1 MSKHKDIEAYRKQ
14 LRECVKCGTC
24 RAHCPVFKQVQSEAV
39 VARGKISLAEALMN
53 DEIELDRR
61 LISDISQ
68 CLACGR
74 CVRKCP
80 NQVPTDEI
88 ILALRRRI
96 GREKGLTLFGRG
108 VSTVLQRPW
117 LMNLLTRLGR
127 MFSWLVFRKVPQNSG
142 LRLRFP
148 SPYISRDRT
157 IPEIAPRAFRQSH
170 PEFIAGD
177 EDKPLVTFFTGC
189 MINHMLPEI
198 GDGVLAALQSLG
210 MNILIPKDQG
220 CCGLPALCAG
230 DGKGAACLADRNL
243 EALTAHKADFIV
255 TACASCHS
263 GLTKHFRDLGP
274 DHAALAGKVMDIHEF
289 LVDQGFDEKLLQL
302 PRQENPQ
309 PVGYHVP
316 CHLREPGLKEAP
328 RKLLSALPSIRLVD
342 MKHAGACCG
351 LGGTFSVYHYDI
363 SKKLGALK
371 AEGIRD
377 SEAEIVATACPG
389 CIMQLQ
395 DTINHAG
402 MSQQVCHVL
411 ELVAADLKNTDI
423 GQANRTDAKLR

>member
-1 MSKHKDIEAYRKQ
+1 MSKHQEIEAYRKQ

-24 RAHCPVFKQVQSEAV
+24 RAHCPVFKQMQSESV
-39 VARGKISLAEALMN
+39 VARGKISLAEALL
-53 DEIELDRR
+53 DGRIDLDRR

-74 CVRKCP
+74 CVSKCP
-80 NQVPTDEI
+80 NKVPTDEI

-96 GREKGLTLFGRG
+96 GREKGLSLFGRG
-108 VSTVLQRPW
+108 VSAVLQRPW

-127 MFSWLVFRKVPQNSG
+127 IFSPLVFRRVPKSSG

-157 IPEIAPRAFRQSH
+157 IPQIAPRAFRQSH

-177 EDKPLVTFFTGC
+177 ADKPLVTFFTGC
-189 MINHMLPEI
+189 MINYILPEI
-198 GDGVLAALQSLG
+198 GDSVLTALQSLG
-210 MNILIPKDQG
+210 MNVLIPRDQG

-230 DGKGAACLADRNL
+230 DGDGAARLADRNL
-243 EALTAHKADFIV
+243 EALTAHKADVIV

-263 GLTKHFRDLGP
+263 GLTKHFRELGP
-274 DHAALAGKVMDIHEF
+274 EHAGLADKVMDIHEF
-289 LVDQGFDEKLLQL
+289 LVRHGLQEKLEKL
-302 PRQENPQ
+302 PRRENAR
-309 PVGYHVP
+309 PVAYHVP
-316 CHLREPGLKEAP
+316 CHLRQEGLKEPP
-328 RKLLSALPSIRLVD
+328 RKLLAASPSVRLVE

-377 SEAEIVATACPG
+377 SGADSVATACPG

-395 DTINHAG
+395 DTLNHAG
-402 MSQQVCHVL
+402 LSQQVCHVL
-411 ELVAADLKNTDI
+411 ELVASDLRN
-423 GQANRTDAKLR
+423 GGER

>member
-1 MSKHKDIEAYRKQ
+1 MSKHQEIEDYRQQ

-39 VARGKISLAEALMN
+39 VARGKLSLAEALL
-53 DEIELDRR
+53 DKKIDLDRR
-61 LISDISQ
+61 MISDISQ

-74 CVRKCP
+74 CVKNCP

-96 GREKGLTLFGRG
+96 AREKGLTLFGRG
-108 VSTVLQRPW
+108 VSTVLQHPR

-127 MFSWLVFRKVPQNSG
+127 AFSWLVFRKVPKGSG

-148 SPYISRDRT
+148 APYISRDRT
-157 IPEIAPRAFRQSH
+157 IPPIAPQAFRQRH

-177 EDKPLVTFFTGC
+177 ADKPLVTFFTGC
-189 MINHMLPEI
+189 MINYMNPGI
-198 GDGVLAALQSLG
+198 GESVLVALKELG
-210 MNILIPKDQG
+210 MNVLIPKDQG

-230 DGKGAACLADRNL
+230 DGPGAARLADRNL

-263 GLTKHFRDLGP
+263 GLTKHFRGLGP
-274 DHAALAGKVMDIHEF
+274 DHAQLAGKVLDIHEF
-289 LVDQGFDEKLLQL
+289 LQQQGLEEKLLQL
-302 PRQENPQ
+302 PRQDNPRA
-309 PVGYHVP
+309 VTYHIP
-316 CHLREPGLKEAP
+316 CHLRKDGLKETP
-328 RKLLSALPSIRLVD
+328 RKLLSALPSVRLVD

-363 SKKLGALK
+363 SKQLGNIK

-377 SEAEIVATACPG
+377 SGAEIVATACPG

-402 MSQQVCHVL
+402 LPQQVCHVL
-411 ELVAADLKNTDI
+411 ELIAADLKNTS
-423 GQANRTDAKLR
+423 NS

>member
-1 MSKHKDIEAYRKQ
+1 MSKHQEIEAYRKQ

-24 RAHCPVFKQVQSEAV
+24 RAHCPVFNQVQSEAV
-39 VARGKISLAEALMN
+39 VARGKITLAQALL
-53 DEIELDRR
+53 DGEVDLDRR

-74 CVRKCP
+74 CVKDCP

-96 GREKGLTLFGRG
+96 SREKGLTLFGRG

-127 MFSWLVFRKVPQNSG
+127 IFSRLVFRRIPGNSG

-157 IPEIAPRAFRQSH
+157 IPEIAPRSFRQSH
-170 PEFIAGD
+170 PEFIAGNPA
-177 EDKPLVTFFTGC
+177 KPLVTFFTGC
-189 MINHMLPEI
+189 MINYVLPEI
-198 GDGVLAALQSLG
+198 GESVLTALQNLG
-210 MNILIPKDQG
+210 MNILIPADQG

-230 DGKGAACLADRNL
+230 DGQGAARLADRNL
-243 EALTAHKADFIV
+243 AALTAHKADAII

-263 GLTKHFRDLGP
+263 GLTKHFRGLGP
-274 DHAALAGKVMDIHEF
+274 EHAGLADKVVDIHEF
-289 LVDQGFDEKLLQL
+289 LVAQDFDGKLARL
-302 PRQENPQ
+302 PRKADPQ
-309 PVGYHVP
+309 PVAYHVP
-316 CHLREPGLKEAP
+316 CHLRQAGLKEAP
-328 RKLLSALPSIRLVD
+328 IKLLSALPSARMVD
-342 MKHAGACCG
+342 MKNADACCG

-377 SEAEIVATACPG
+377 SGAEIVATACPG

-395 DTINHAG
+395 DTLNHAG

-411 ELVAADLKNTDI
+411 ELVAADLTRS
-423 GQANRTDAKLR
+423 GEE

>member
-39 VARGKISLAEALMN
+39 VARGKVSLAEALLEGKI
-53 DEIELDRR
+53 DLDRR

-74 CVRKCP
+74 CVKNCP
-80 NQVPTDEI
+80 NKVPTDEI

-127 MFSWLVFRKVPQNSG
+127 LFSPLVFRRVPKSSG

-177 EDKPLVTFFTGC
+177 KDKPLVTFFTGC
-189 MINHMLPEI
+189 MINYILPEI
-198 GDGVLAALQSLG
+198 GEAVLTALQSLG
-210 MNILIPKDQG
+210 MNILIPRDQG

-230 DGKGAACLADRNL
+230 DGAGAARLADRNL
-243 EALTAHKADFIV
+243 EALTAHRADVIV
-255 TACASCHS
+255 TACASCHG
-263 GLTKHFRDLGP
+263 GLTKHFRELGP
-274 DHAALAGKVMDIHEF
+274 EHAGLADKVMDIHAF
-289 LVDQGFDEKLLQL
+289 LVQQGFDTKLAQL
-302 PRQENPQ
+302 PRRNDAQ
-309 PVGYHVP
+309 PVAYHVP
-316 CHLREPGLKEAP
+316 CHLRDNGLKEPPRALLAAAP
-328 RKLLSALPSIRLVD
+328 SVRLVD

-377 SEAEIVATACPG
+377 SGAKVVATACPG

-402 MSQQVCHVL
+402 LPQKVCHVL
-411 ELVAADLKNTDI
+411 ELVAADLKKADPEN
-423 GQANRTDAKLR
+423 

>member
-1 MSKHKDIEAYRKQ
+1 MSKHQEIEAYRQQ

-39 VARGKISLAEALMN
+39 VARGKISLAEALLN
-53 DEIELDRR
+53 GEIDLDQH
-61 LISDISQ
+61 LLSDISQ

-74 CVRKCP
+74 CVKDCP

-127 MFSWLVFRKVPQNSG
+127 MFSWLAFRKVPQGSG

-148 SPYISRDRT
+148 APYISRDRT
-157 IPEIAPRAFRQSH
+157 IPAIAPQAFRQSH

-177 EDKPLVTFFTGC
+177 PDKPLVTFFTGC
-189 MINHMLPEI
+189 MINYMLPEI
-198 GDGVLAALQSLG
+198 GDSVLAALQSLG
-210 MNILIPKDQG
+210 ANILIPKDQG

-230 DGKGAACLADRNL
+230 DGIAAARLADRNL
-243 EALTAHKADFIV
+243 DALTAHKADVII

-263 GLTKHFRDLGP
+263 GLTKHFRNLGP
-274 DHAALAGKVMDIHEF
+274 DHAQLADKVMDIHEF
-289 LVDQGFDEKLLQL
+289 LLQQGFVEKLEQL
-302 PRQENPQ
+302 PRRDNPQ
-309 PVGYHVP
+309 PVAYHVP
-316 CHLREPGLKEAP
+316 CHLRQNGLKEAP
-328 RKLLSALPSIRLVD
+328 RQLLAALPSVRLVD
-342 MKHAGACCG
+342 MKNADTCCG

-371 AEGIRD
+371 AEGIRE
-377 SEAEIVATACPG
+377 SEAEVVATACPG

-395 DTINHAG
+395 DTLNHAG
-402 MSQQVCHVL
+402 LPQQVCHVL
-411 ELVAADLKNTDI
+411 EMVAMDLKNAER
-423 GQANRTDAKLR
+423 Q

>member
-1 MSKHKDIEAYRKQ
+1 MSKHQELEDYRQ
-14 LRECVKCGTC
+14 QIRECVKCGTC
-24 RAHCPVFKQVQSEAV
+24 RAHCPVFNQVQSETV
-39 VARGKISLAEALMN
+39 VARGKVSLAEALL
-53 DEIELDRR
+53 DDKIELDQR

-74 CVRKCP
+74 CVKDCP

-108 VSTVLQRPW
+108 ISTVLQRPR

-127 MFSWLVFRKVPQNSG
+127 AFSWLVFRKVPKGSG

-148 SPYISRDRT
+148 APYITRDRT
-157 IPEIAPRAFRQSH
+157 IPAIAPQAFRQRH

-177 EDKPLVTFFTGC
+177 ADKPLVTFFTGC
-189 MINHMLPEI
+189 MINYMLPEI
-198 GDGVLAALQSLG
+198 GDCVLTTLKGLG
-210 MNILIPKDQG
+210 MNILIPRDQG

-230 DGKGAACLADRNL
+230 DGQGAARLADRNL

-263 GLTKHFRDLGP
+263 GLTKHFRELGP
-274 DHAALAGKVMDIHEF
+274 DHAQLASKVMDIHMF
-289 LVDQGFDEKLLQL
+289 LQQQGLAETLQQL
-302 PRQENPQ
+302 PRQQNPR
-309 PVGYHVP
+309 PVTYHVP
-316 CHLREPGLKEAP
+316 CHLRQPGLKEAP
-328 RKLLSALPSIRLVD
+328 QTLLAALPSVRLVE
-342 MKHAGACCG
+342 MKHADACCG

-363 SKKLGALK
+363 SKQLGSIK

-377 SEAEIVATACPG
+377 SGAEVVATACPG
-389 CIMQLQ
+389 CMMQLQ

-402 MSQQVCHVL
+402 LPQQVCHVL
-411 ELVAADLKNTDI
+411 ELVAADLKK
-423 GQANRTDAKLR
+423 A